1 MNIEEE
7 IKNIKERND
16 RVEIDK
22 AWEVSFVRKIS
33 IIIITYLIA
42 VSFLFFIGNSNPL
55 INAIIPVIGYILS
68 VQSLPIIKN
77 IWVKNYK
84 RDN

>member
-22 AWEVSFVRKIS
+22 AWEVSLIRKIS
-33 IIIITYLIA
+33 IMIITYLIA

-55 INAIIPVIGYILS
+55 INSIIPVIGYILS